1 VVTLQSA
8 TVGDWYEIGMVLGLG
23 LAAGVFFAGV
33 VGAWRVGWLV
43 SVVGSV
49 AVGVVAGLLVRVW
62 LDTGGLPVPGGVVGG
77 VIGSVSAGV
86 IARGA
91 LRRGG
96 TGGGTAFL
104 LVSASVM
111 IGLLALIPVAGYVM
125 AVVLPLLAVRRTRG
139 RPERYAGLRT
149 LSK

>member
-1 VVTLQSA
+1 M
-8 TVGDWYEIGMVLGLG
+8 GDWYEIGMVLGLG

-43 SVVGSV
+43 STLGAV
-49 AVGVVAGLLVRVW
+49 AVGIVAGLLVRLW
-62 LDTGGLPVPGGVVGG
+62 LDTGGAPVPGGVVGG
-77 VIGSVSAGV
+77 IIGSVSAGLIV
-86 IARGA
+86 RGA

-104 LVSASVM
+104 LVSASVV
-111 IGLLALIPVAGYVM
+111 IALLALIPVVGYVM
-125 AVVLPLLAVRRTRG
+125 AVALPVLALRRTRREPG
-139 RPERYAGLRT
+139 RYAGLRT